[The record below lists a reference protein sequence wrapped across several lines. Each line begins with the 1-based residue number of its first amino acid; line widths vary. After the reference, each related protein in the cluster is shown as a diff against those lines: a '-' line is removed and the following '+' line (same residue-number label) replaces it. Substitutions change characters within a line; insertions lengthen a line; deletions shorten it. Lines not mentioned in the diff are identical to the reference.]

1 MIETPFRT
9 SLRFALFYG
18 AVFFVLGVM
27 MPFWPIWLQS
37 RGLSAGDIGIILA
50 VGPWMRVLV
59 DPVVTRAA
67 DHSGGGRRMLV
78 LAATVSLVAFAG
90 FSLVTS
96 FWLILLITLVFAP
109 SYHALIPLG
118 DSQAMSAVLR
128 HGLDYGR
135 IRLWG
140 SVTFILGTLGIGA
153 LLTGRDPDLILLV
166 VGLGLVVV
174 LATTLLLREQNEA
187 RGHARWADVL
197 TFVRDPRFLGFILA
211 ASAVQA
217 SHAVLNGFSG
227 IHWKAAGHSE
237 LVVGLLWGGS
247 VVVEII
253 LFAFS
258 GAVVARLGASR
269 LLVFGAG
276 AGLIRWLILAGTT
289 ALPGLV
295 VAQLLHAVTFG
306 ATYLATMHFI
316 AGHAPEGLK
325 ATAQGAYASLSGIV
339 MGLALIASGALY
351 SQFSGGAFYAMAGLS
366 ALALLA
372 ALAVQRRGAR
382 KEQARRPGA

>member
-1 MIETPFRT
+1 MTETPFRT

-18 AVFFVLGVM
+18 AVFFVLGVLL
-27 MPFWPIWLQS
+27 PFWPIWLQS
-37 RGLSAGDIGIILA
+37 RGLSAADIGIILA
-50 VGPWMRVLV
+50 VGPWMRILV
-59 DPVVTRAA
+59 DPVITRAA

-78 LAATVSLVAFAG
+78 FVAAVSLIAFSG
-90 FSLVTS
+90 FALVSS

-135 IRLWG
+135 LRLWG

-153 LLTGRDPDLILLV
+153 LLTGRDPDLILIV
-166 VGLGLVVV
+166 VGTGLIVV
-174 LATTLLLREQNEA
+174 LVTTLLLREQNET
-187 RGHARWADVL
+187 RGHARWADVMG
-197 TFVRDPRFLGFILA
+197 FVRQPRFLAFVLA

-247 VVVEII
+247 VLVEII

-269 LLVFGAG
+269 LLVLGA
-276 AGLIRWLILAGTT
+276 AAALVRWLILAETT

-316 AGHAPEGLK
+316 AGNAPEGLK
-325 ATAQGAYASLSGIV
+325 ATAQGAYASVSGVV
-339 MGLALIASGALY
+339 MGLALIASGNLY
-351 SQFSGGAFYAMAGLS
+351 GAFAGGAFYGMAGLS
-366 ALALLA
+366 ALALVMA
-372 ALAVQRRGAR
+372 FAVRRQTAR
-382 KEQARRPGA
+382 N

>member
-1 MIETPFRT
+1 MTESPFRT

-18 AVFFVLGVM
+18 ALFFVLGVLL
-27 MPFWPIWLQS
+27 PFWPIWLQS
-37 RGLSAGDIGIILA
+37 RGLSAADIGIILA
-50 VGPWMRVLV
+50 VGPWMRILV
-59 DPVVTRAA
+59 DPMITQAA
-67 DHSGGGRRMLV
+67 DQSGGGRRMLV
-78 LAATVSLVAFAG
+78 FAAAASLIAFSGFALVS
-90 FSLVTS
+90 S

-135 IRLWG
+135 LRLWG
-140 SVTFILGTLGIGA
+140 SVTFILATLGIGA
-153 LLTGRDPDLILLV
+153 LLTGRDPDLILVV
-166 VGLGLVVV
+166 VGTGLVVV
-174 LATTLLLREQNEA
+174 LVTTLLLREQNET
-187 RGHARWADVL
+187 RGYARWSDVL
-197 TFVRDPRFLGFILA
+197 RFVRDPRFLVFLLA

-247 VVVEII
+247 VLVEII

-269 LLVFGAG
+269 LLVLGA
-276 AGLIRWLILAGTT
+276 AAALVRWLILAETV

-316 AGHAPEGLK
+316 AGYAPKGLK
-325 ATAQGAYASLSGIV
+325 ATAQGAYASVSGVI
-339 MGLALIASGALY
+339 MGLALVASGELY
-351 SQFSGGAFYAMAGLS
+351 SGFAGGAFYGMAGLS
-366 ALALLA
+366 AVALVLSLLMHLAH
-372 ALAVQRRGAR
+372 QRKTG
-382 KEQARRPGA
+382 

>member
-1 MIETPFRT
+1 MTETPFRT

-18 AVFFVLGVM
+18 AVFFVLGVLL
-27 MPFWPIWLQS
+27 PFWPIWLQS
-37 RGLSAGDIGIILA
+37 RGLSASDIGIILA
-50 VGPWMRVLV
+50 VGPWMRILV
-59 DPVVTRAA
+59 DPVITRAA
-67 DHSGGGRRMLV
+67 DHSGGGRRMLFFV
-78 LAATVSLVAFAG
+78 AAVSLIAFSG
-90 FSLVTS
+90 FALVSS

-135 IRLWG
+135 LRLWG
-140 SVTFILGTLGIGA
+140 SVTFIFATLGIGA
-153 LLTGRDPDLILLV
+153 LLTGRDPDLILIV
-166 VGLGLVVV
+166 VGAGLVMV
-174 LATTLLLREQNEA
+174 LVATLLLREQNEA
-187 RGHARWADVL
+187 RGHARWSDVL
-197 TFVRDPRFLGFILA
+197 GFVRDPRFLAFLLA

-247 VVVEII
+247 VLVEII

-269 LLVFGAG
+269 LLALGA
-276 AGLIRWLILAGTT
+276 AAALVRWLILAETV

-295 VAQLLHAVTFG
+295 VAQLLHAITFG

-316 AGHAPEGLK
+316 AGYAPEGLK
-325 ATAQGAYASLSGIV
+325 ATAQGAYASISGLV
-339 MGLALIASGALY
+339 MGLALVASGRLY
-351 SQFSGGAFYAMAGLS
+351 GGFAGDAFYGMAGLS
-366 ALALLA
+366 AVALVLAL
-372 ALAVQRRGAR
+372 VIQRRGAR
-382 KEQARRPGA
+382 S

>member
-1 MIETPFRT
+1 MSDTPFGI

-18 AVFFVLGVM
+18 ALFFVLGVLL
-27 MPFWPIWLQS
+27 PFWPIWLES
-37 RGLSAGDIGIILA
+37 RGLSAVDIGIILA

-59 DPVVTRAA
+59 DPVIAKAA
-67 DHSGGGRRMLV
+67 DHAGAGRRMLV
-78 LAATVSLVAFAG
+78 LAALVSLVAFAG
-90 FSLVTS
+90 FALVSS
-96 FWLILLITLVFAP
+96 FWVALLITLVFAP
-109 SYHALIPLG
+109 AYHALIPLG
-118 DSQAMSAVLR
+118 DSQAMTAVQR

-135 IRLWG
+135 LRLWG
-140 SVTFILGTLGIGA
+140 SITFIVGTLGIGA
-153 LLTGRDPDLILLV
+153 LLTGRDPDLILVV

-174 LATTLLLREQNEA
+174 LATTLLLREQNET

-197 TFVRDPRFLGFILA
+197 SFVSDPRFLVFVLA

-247 VVVEII
+247 VMVEVV

-258 GAVVARLGASR
+258 GAVVARVGATR
-269 LLVFGAG
+269 LLVLGAG
-276 AGLIRWLILAGTT
+276 TALVRWLILAQTT
-289 ALPGLV
+289 ALPGLAA
-295 VAQLLHAVTFG
+295 AQLLHAVTFG

-325 ATAQGAYASLSGIV
+325 ATAQGAYAAVSGVV
-339 MGLALIASGALY
+339 MGITLIVAGELYGA
-351 SQFSGGAFYAMAGLS
+351 FAGGAFYGMAGIS
-366 ALALLA
+366 AVALMLAF
-372 ALAVQRRGAR
+372 VVMRGG
-382 KEQARRPGA
+382 GASVR

>member
-1 MIETPFRT
+1 MTETPFRT

-18 AVFFVLGVM
+18 AVFFVLGVLL
-27 MPFWPIWLQS
+27 PFWPIWLQS
-37 RGLSAGDIGIILA
+37 RGLSAADIGIILA
-50 VGPWMRVLV
+50 VGPWMRILV
-59 DPVVTRAA
+59 DPVITRAA

-78 LAATVSLVAFAG
+78 FVAAVSLIAFSG
-90 FSLVTS
+90 FALVSS

-135 IRLWG
+135 LRLWG

-153 LLTGRDPDLILLV
+153 LLTGRDPDLILIV
-166 VGLGLVVV
+166 VGTGLIVV
-174 LATTLLLREQNEA
+174 LVTTLLLREQNEA
-187 RGHARWADVL
+187 RGRARWTDVMG
-197 TFVRDPRFLGFILA
+197 FVRQPRFLAFVLA

-247 VVVEII
+247 VLVEII

-258 GAVVARLGASR
+258 GAVVTRLGASR
-269 LLVFGAG
+269 LLVLGA
-276 AGLIRWLILAGTT
+276 AAALVRWLILAETT

-316 AGHAPEGLK
+316 AGNAPEGLK
-325 ATAQGAYASLSGIV
+325 ATAQGAYASVSGVV
-339 MGLALIASGALY
+339 MGLALIASGNLY
-351 SQFSGGAFYAMAGLS
+351 GTFAGGAFYGMAGLS
-366 ALALLA
+366 ALVMAF
-372 ALAVQRRGAR
+372 AVRRQTAR
-382 KEQARRPGA
+382 N

>member
-1 MIETPFRT
+1 MSDTPFAT

-18 AVFFVLGVM
+18 ALFFVLGVLL
-27 MPFWPIWLQS
+27 PFWPIWLQS
-37 RGLSAGDIGIILA
+37 RGLSAVDIGIILA
-50 VGPWMRVLV
+50 VGPWMRILV
-59 DPVVTRAA
+59 DPVITRAA

-78 LAATVSLVAFAG
+78 FAAAVSLIAFAG
-90 FSLVTS
+90 FALVSS

-109 SYHALIPLG
+109 AYHALIPLG

-135 IRLWG
+135 LRLWG
-140 SVTFILGTLGIGA
+140 SVTFILATLGVGA
-153 LLTGRDPDLILLV
+153 LLTGRDPDLILIV
-166 VGLGLVVV
+166 VGTGLVVV
-174 LATTLLLREQNEA
+174 LVTTLLLCEQNEA
-187 RGHARWADVL
+187 RGHARWSDVL
-197 TFVRDPRFLGFILA
+197 RFVRDPRFLTFLLA

-247 VVVEII
+247 VLVEII

-269 LLVFGAG
+269 LLVLGA
-276 AGLIRWLILAGTT
+276 AAALMRWLILAETV

-295 VAQLLHAVTFG
+295 VAQLLHALTFG

-325 ATAQGAYASLSGIV
+325 ATAQGAYASISGVI
-339 MGLALIASGALY
+339 MGLALIASGELY
-351 SQFSGGAFYAMAGLS
+351 GGFTGGAFYGMACLS
-366 ALALLA
+366 AVALVLAL
-372 ALAVQRRGAR
+372 VIQWRGVR
-382 KEQARRPGA
+382 G

>member
-1 MIETPFRT
+1 MTETPFRT

-18 AVFFVLGVM
+18 AVFFVLGVIL
-27 MPFWPIWLQS
+27 PFWPIWLQS
-37 RGLSAGDIGIILA
+37 RGLSAADIGIILA

-59 DPVVTRAA
+59 DPVIARAA
-67 DHSGGGRRMLV
+67 DHGGQGRRMLV
-78 LAATVSLVAFAG
+78 FVAVVSLIAFSG
-90 FSLVTS
+90 FALVSS

-135 IRLWG
+135 LRLWG
-140 SVTFILGTLGIGA
+140 SVTFILATLGVGA
-153 LLTGRDPDLILLV
+153 LLTGRDPDLILVV
-166 VGLGLVVV
+166 VGAGLVVV
-174 LATTLLLREQNEA
+174 LVTTLLLREQNEA
-187 RGHARWADVL
+187 RGRARWTDVL
-197 TFVRDPRFLGFILA
+197 GFVRQPRFLAFVLA

-247 VVVEII
+247 VLMEII

-269 LLVFGAG
+269 LLVLGA
-276 AGLIRWLILAGTT
+276 AAALVRWLILAETT

-316 AGHAPEGLK
+316 AGNAPEGLK
-325 ATAQGAYASLSGIV
+325 ATAQGAYASVSGVV
-339 MGLALIASGALY
+339 MGLALIASGNLY
-351 SQFSGGAFYAMAGLS
+351 GAFAGGAFYGMAGLS
-366 ALALLA
+366 ALALVMA
-372 ALAVQRRGAR
+372 FAVQRQAAR
-382 KEQARRPGA
+382 N